1 MSAPTDGLR
10 VGFIG
15 CGGVAQ
21 NHFSGISTFEDVEMA
36 AFCDLDSDRAES
48 TAAKYGGAAY
58 TSAERL
64 FEERGGELDAVY
76 IILPPFA
83 HGAAER
89 AAIER
94 GIPFF
99 VEKPVGNDLGLLRE
113 IEQAVRGASL
123 ITSVGY
129 MTRYRQSVQE
139 AKRSLR
145 DDPAV
150 MAHGGWIGGAP
161 KGNAAIHSWWVVR
174 EKSGGQLV
182 EQTTHTV
189 DLARYL
195 MGEVVEV
202 WAAAARG
209 FVQGVPNYT
218 NDDASL
224 CTARFESGAIASFY
238 SACCADA
245 PGGESRGVHFN
256 VYARRHTLEFSGWDQ
271 AVKLYNADGWS
282 REIKGEPD
290 IFKREDRA
298 FVDAVKSGDRSS
310 ILCDYA
316 DGFRTAQVTLAAN
329 TSMETGKPV
338 SL

>member
-1 MSAPTDGLR
+1 MEKVRL
-10 VGFIG
+10 GFIG
-15 CGGVAQ
+15 CGGIAQ
-21 NHFSGISTFEDVEMA
+21 NHFSGLATFEDVELA
-36 AFCDLDSDRAES
+36 AFCDLNADRLGE
-48 TAAKYGGAAY
+48 TIAKYGGRGYASHEEMLAAE
-58 TSAERL
+58 A
-64 FEERGGELDAVY
+64 LDALF

-83 HGAAER
+83 HGPAEF

-94 GIPFF
+94 GLPFF
-99 VEKPVGNDLGLLRE
+99 VEKPVGNDLGVLRE
-113 IEQAVRGASL
+113 IRQAVEEKGL
-123 ITSVGY
+123 LTSVGY

-139 AKRSLR
+139 SRRLLA

-150 MAHGGWIGGAP
+150 MAYGGWIGGAP
-161 KGNAAIHSWWVVR
+161 KMTAPIHHWWVAK

-195 MGEVVEV
+195 MGEVTEV

-209 FVQGVPNYT
+209 FLKDVPGYT

-224 CTARFESGAIASFY
+224 CTVRFASGAIATFY

-245 PGGESRGVHFN
+245 PGGSKGVHFN
-256 VYARRHTLEFSGWDQ
+256 VYSRNYTMEFSGWEQ
-271 AVKLYNADGWS
+271 SVRLGNRDGWTK
-282 REIKGEPD
+282 EIQGEAD

-298 FVDAVKSGDRSS
+298 FADALKSGDPSG

-329 TSMETGKPV
+329 RSMETGQPV
-338 SL
+338 AID

>member
-1 MSAPTDGLR
+1 MSR
-10 VGFIG
+10 VRLGFIG

-21 NHFSGISTFEDVEMA
+21 NHFAGLAAFDDVELA
-36 AFCDLDSDRAES
+36 AFCDLNPDRLHETTTKFGGRGYASHEELFAAE
-48 TAAKYGGAAY
+48 
-58 TSAERL
+58 
-64 FEERGGELDAVY
+64 ELDAVF

-83 HGAAER
+83 HGPAEF

-99 VEKPVGNDLGLLRE
+99 VEKPVGCNPGVIGEIAGAVAEKGLL
-113 IEQAVRGASL
+113 
-123 ITSVGY
+123 TSVGY

-139 AKRSLR
+139 ARRLLS

-150 MAHGGWIGGAP
+150 MAYGGWIGGAP
-161 KGNAAIHSWWVVR
+161 SLSAPIHHWWVVK

-195 MGEVVEV
+195 MGEAVEV
-202 WAAAARG
+202 YAAGARG
-209 FVQGVPNYT
+209 FVTGVPGYT

-224 CTARFESGAIASFY
+224 CTVRFASGAIATFY

-245 PGGESRGVHFN
+245 PGASKGVHFN
-256 VYARRHTLEFSGWDQ
+256 VFSRNYTIEFSGWEQ
-271 AVKLYNADGWS
+271 SAKLSNREGWS
-282 REIKGEPD
+282 KEVKGEPD
-290 IFKREDRA
+290 IFKKEDRV
-298 FVDAVKSGDRSS
+298 FVDAVRSGDRSG

-316 DGFRTAQVTLAAN
+316 DGYRTARVTLAAN
-329 TSMETGKPV
+329 ESMETGQPV
-338 SL
+338 RL